1 MIDVTRT
8 RVAGQAAA
16 RSGHSPQREDRLLPK
31 RGRESESESSVGD
44 GLRIASASISIL
56 GSRSGH
62 VDVAHATVLIHAAG
76 TGVTLTLAA
85 TPPEERDPRLSET
98 MREAILAAITVAPRG
113 KRPTSGPARPG
124 ERVAV
129 HAVALRAVL
138 DEASELL

>member
-44 GLRIASASISIL
+44 DLRIASASISIL
-56 GSRSGH
+56 GSRAGH
-62 VDVAHATVLIHAAG
+62 VDVAHATNLLHAAG
-76 TGVTLTLAA
+76 TGVTLSLAA

-98 MREAILAAITVAPRG
+98 MREAILTAITAPAFTEA
-113 KRPTSGPARPG
+113 PSETSDAAPAPNGSRCTPS
-124 ERVAV
+124 RS
-129 HAVALRAVL
+129 RRC
-138 DEASELL
+138 